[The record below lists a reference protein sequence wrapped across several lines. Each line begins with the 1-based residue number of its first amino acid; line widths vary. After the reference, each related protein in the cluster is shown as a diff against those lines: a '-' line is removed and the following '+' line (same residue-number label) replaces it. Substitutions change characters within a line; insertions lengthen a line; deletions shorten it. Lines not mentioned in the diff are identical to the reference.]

1 MRAVLQRVSQARV
14 SVEGREVGS
23 IGMGWAILLGV
34 GPDDDE
40 VAAAALADRVAGLR
54 AFEDDQGKMNLSA
67 VDVGAEILVVS
78 QFTLCASQH
87 PYPVVQLSGTPRPS
101 GR

>member
-1 MRAVLQRVSQARV
+1 MRAVCQRVSRARV
-14 SVEGREVGS
+14 LVDGEVVGA
-23 IGMGWAILLGV
+23 IGLGWAILLGV

-40 VAAAALADRVAGLR
+40 VAAAALVDRVAGLR
-54 AFEDDQGKMNLSA
+54 AFDDDRGKMNLSA

-78 QFTLCASQH
+78 QFTICASQH
-87 PYPVVQLSGTPRPS
+87 ADHLVRLPGTPRPS